1 MLIGARLRQIRL
13 ARGYALEGLASEMGG
28 IVTKQALSKYEQ
40 GKAQPS
46 QLVLNE
52 LAAALKVRAVTLSSE
67 PAVRF
72 EFHGFR
78 KRARF
83 GEREQESV
91 KSEVMQALEDRIKLQ
106 HLSDKTTIPLPV
118 PQFSVASVDDVEAA
132 AGKLRDEWHLGSAPL
147 ANVTS
152 TLEEHRVHVLE
163 VSDKKDFDGLSV
175 TVFDETQHY
184 IAGAVVC
191 CTETAGERQR
201 FSLAHELGHLVLQ
214 VGKKLDVEKVA
225 HRFAGAVLAPQS
237 VLLPMTG
244 ENRHHISL
252 NELLILKQT
261 FGMSIQALL
270 YRMRD
275 LNIISPVF
283 YKNWCIK
290 INAQGWKKKEPE
302 EQPREE
308 PTWFRR
314 TLLQAVTENWL
325 TKGEAEHML
334 EKPLDIDEPL
344 TLKQRRAF
352 MRLPLEERRKI
363 MAKQAKELAE
373 HYEANDEWREV
384 EGGAFLDD

>member
-1 MLIGARLRQIRL
+1 MLIGARLHQVRL
-13 ARGYALEGLASEMGG
+13 ARGYALEDLASEMGG

-46 QLVLNE
+46 QIVLNT
-52 LAAALKVRAVTLSSE
+52 LAAALNVKAATLSSE
-67 PAVRF
+67 PSIRF

-78 KRARF
+78 KKARF
-83 GEREQESV
+83 GEREQEYV
-91 KSEVMQALEDRIKLQ
+91 KSEVMQALEDRIRLQ
-106 HLSDKTTIPLPV
+106 HLYDKTTRPLPV
-118 PQFSVASVDDVEAA
+118 PHFSIASLEEVEAA

-175 TVFDETQHY
+175 TVSDDTQQH
-184 IAGAVVC
+184 IASAVVC

-214 VGKKLDVEKVA
+214 VGKKLDVEKAA
-225 HRFAGAVLAPQS
+225 HRFAGAVLAPQA

-244 ENRHHISL
+244 ENRHHMSL

-275 LNIISPVF
+275 LNIISSVS

-290 INAQGWKKKEPE
+290 INTQGWKKKEPE
-302 EQPREE
+302 ELPREE

-325 TKGEAEHML
+325 TKEEAEHML
-334 EKPLDIDEPL
+334 GKPLEIEEPL

-363 MAKQAKELAE
+363 MARQSKELAD
-373 HYEANDEWREV
+373 HYEADEEWREV